1 MTDELYRWLHETWV
15 RHNHAKY
22 AHYFEVWVENLT
34 QGQIDGFSKMEQNR
48 NIYEKQN

>member
-15 RHNHAKY
+15 KHNHAKY
-22 AHYFEVWVENLT
+22 VHHFEEWVEKLT